1 MLLFLSALSDQ
12 KISALNLFKNE
23 RHFRLIKIVT
33 LLPQSFEDD
42 KTFFRQKLSIDTL
55 SPE

>member
-23 RHFRLIKIVT
+23 RHFRLIKVVT
-33 LLPQSFEDD
+33 LLPQSFEED